1 MSTIIKAGEA
11 GALLQRLST
20 VDLAD
25 YLEEAKRLVHDA
37 KRKAASIV
45 AAAGRDAERLREAA
59 QREGRAE
66 GVAAGEEEGR
76 RLGYEAAHA
85 EAIERFDHE
94 QVDLVKD
101 FCRVVEEL
109 DAMQVELRETAEREV
124 LELAIQIATKL
135 TFSIG
140 RLHRE
145 AAVENLRRA
154 LALVSE
160 NERLHIRAHPTDLET
175 IRTYAESTIR
185 RADASRT
192 VAFEPDDSI
201 APGGCRV
208 AGHKTDID
216 ATLDT
221 QVREL
226 VSVLTGEG
234 HGDG

>member
-11 GALLQRLST
+11 GALLRRLST

-25 YLEEAKRLVHDA
+25 YLDEAKRLVHEA

-45 AAAGRDAERLREAA
+45 ADARREAERLHTAA
-59 QREGRAE
+59 RCEGMAE
-66 GVAAGEEEGR
+66 GIAAGEEEGR
-76 RLGYEAAHA
+76 RLGYEAAHS
-85 EAIERFDHE
+85 EVIERFE
-94 QVDLVKD
+94 QEQADLVAD
-101 FCRVVEEL
+101 FRRVIDEL
-109 DAMQVELRETAEREV
+109 DAMHVELRESAERGV

-154 LALVSE
+154 LTLVLE
-160 NERLHIRAHPTDLET
+160 NERLHIQMHPADLEA

-185 RADASRT
+185 RTNAST
-192 VAFEPDDSI
+192 SLAFEPDESI
-201 APGGCRV
+201 AAGGCKI

-216 ATLDT
+216 ATLET

-234 HGDG
+234 RSDG

>member
-11 GALLQRLST
+11 GALLRRLST

-25 YLEEAKRLVHDA
+25 YLDEAKRVIHDA
-37 KRKAASIV
+37 KRKAAVIV
-45 AAAGRDAERLREAA
+45 ADARREAERLHGAA
-59 QREGRAE
+59 RREGMAE
-66 GVAAGEEEGR
+66 GVVAGEEEGR
-76 RLGYEAAHA
+76 RLGYEAAHS
-85 EAIERFDHE
+85 EAMERFE
-94 QVDLVKD
+94 QEQADLVKD
-101 FCRVVEEL
+101 FRRVIDEL
-109 DAMQVELRETAEREV
+109 DAMHVELREAAERDV

-145 AAVENLRRA
+145 AAVENLLRA
-154 LALVSE
+154 LTLVSE
-160 NERLHIRAHPTDLET
+160 NERLHVQVNPADLEA

-185 RADASRT
+185 RTDASKSL
-192 VAFEPDDSI
+192 AFEPDESI
-201 APGGCRV
+201 APGGCKI

-226 VSVLTGEG
+226 VSVLMGEG